1 MTHTFSVYVS
11 LGIGRNYLIT
21 PGKTTPDMFM
31 KEYGLAGV
39 LYCNG
44 EKMDLDVPMLELGT
58 DAKQA
63 KFKVEREQ
71 SKCVSIE

>member
-1 MTHTFSVYVS
+1 MRIT
-11 LGIGRNYLIT
+11 IENDRDYLIT

-39 LYCNG
+39 LFCNG
-44 EKMDLDVPMLELGT
+44 EEMDLDVPMLELEM